1 MGAFLLEVKMN
12 EIEIRTYKAEVRK
25 EGEEKPQIKGQAVV
39 YEKMSPEQYGFK
51 EIIHKRAVGDLIKKN
66 DVFALK
72 NHNEDL
78 ILGRNISGTL
88 KLVETD
94 EGLNF
99 VVDPPDTTYSN
110 DLLISMERGDIDKCS
125 FAFRVDQ
132 SGQWWEEED
141 GVDIRHITKFAELYD
156 VSIVTYP
163 FYPQTIAEL
172 FGKDVRTPEQVY
184 KEYRNIRQSQ
194 EAEKSDEIKAEEA
207 QAQERKEALR
217 QVKLDVVKLRIYEKL
232 LAKGK

>member
-1 MGAFLLEVKMN
+1 MN

-25 EGEEKPQIKGQAVV
+25 EGEEKTQIKGQAIV

-51 EIIHKRAVGDLIKKN
+51 EIIHKGAVGDLIEKN

-125 FAFRVDQ
+125 FAFRVDP

-217 QVKLDVVKLRIYEKL
+217 QVKLDVVKLRM
-232 LAKGK
+232 KGILK